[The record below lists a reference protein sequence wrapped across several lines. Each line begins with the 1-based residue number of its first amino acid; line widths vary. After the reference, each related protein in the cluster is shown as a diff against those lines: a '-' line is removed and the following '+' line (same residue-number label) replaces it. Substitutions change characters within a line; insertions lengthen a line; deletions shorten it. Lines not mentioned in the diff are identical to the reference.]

1 MTDQAAALRAM
12 VGLRPPG
19 IALRRDGS
27 QALVIGSGKGGVG
40 KSVLAALAAGCL
52 ARQGR
57 RVLLL
62 DGAQNLG
69 NLHVLL
75 GVRPRFRLEDLLES
89 GGPVADLV
97 HPVADGVWLVPGD
110 SGARALYALGPAD
123 RARLHHRLSALY
135 DDFDVVLVDAGAGL
149 EAAVRVATM
158 RASRLLV
165 ITAPEP
171 TALTDAYALIKIVT
185 TQIPDLP
192 VDLLVNRVTDG
203 NEGYEAHARLAKATA
218 RFLHRDLRRVGDVPE
233 DPALRRA
240 ARHTTGLL
248 DSQPHPAWRAME
260 EIVDR
265 IPLPAPAARSSANAE
280 AALVPDPR

>member
-19 IALRRDGS
+19 NPSRGERA

-40 KSVLAALAAGCL
+40 KSVLTALAAGCL

-89 GGPVADLV
+89 GGLVADLV
-97 HPVADGVWLVPGD
+97 HPVADGIWLVPGD
-110 SGARALYALGPAD
+110 SGARALYALGPTD

-135 DDFDVVLVDAGAGL
+135 DDFDVVMVDAGAGL

-158 RASRLLV
+158 RASRLIV

-192 VDLLVNRVTDG
+192 LDLLVNRVTDRH
-203 NEGYEAHARLAKATA
+203 EGPEAHARLAKATS
-218 RFLHRDLRRVGDVPE
+218 RFLHRDLRRIGDIPE

-240 ARHTTGLL
+240 ARQTAGLL
-248 DSQPHPAWRAME
+248 DLQPHPAWRAME
-260 EIVDR
+260 EILTH
-265 IPLPAPAARSSANAE
+265 IPLPVLTDHPPALAE
-280 AALVPDPR
+280 PALVPDPR

>member
-1 MTDQAAALRAM
+1 MIDQAAALRAM
-12 VGLRPPG
+12 VGSRPPN
-19 IALRRDGS
+19 RPSRDEGT

-40 KSVLAALAAGCL
+40 KSVLTALAAGCL

-89 GGPVADLV
+89 DGSVTDLV
-97 HPVADGVWLVPGD
+97 HPVTERVWLVPGD
-110 SGARALYALGPAD
+110 SGARALYALGPTD

-135 DDFDVVLVDAGAGL
+135 DDFDVVMVDAGAGL

-158 RASRLLV
+158 RASRLLL

-192 VDLLVNRVTDG
+192 LDLLVNRVTDPH
-203 NEGYEAHARLAKATA
+203 EGREAHARLSTA
-218 RFLHRDLRRVGDVPE
+218 ASRFLHRDIRRLGDVPD

-240 ARHTTGLL
+240 ARHTVGLL
-248 DSQPHPAWRAME
+248 DLQPHPAWRAME
-260 EIVDR
+260 EILTH
-265 IPLPAPAARSSANAE
+265 IPLPTLAAQPSAPAE
-280 AALVPDPR
+280 TALLPDSR

>member
-1 MTDQAAALRAM
+1 MTDQAAALREM

-19 IALRRDGS
+19 TTLHGDGF
-27 QALVIGSGKGGVG
+27 QTLVIGSGKGGVG
-40 KSVLAALAAGCL
+40 KSVLTALAAGCL

-75 GVRPRFRLEDLLES
+75 GVRPRLRLEDLLES
-89 GGPVADLV
+89 GGPVTDIV

-165 ITAPEP
+165 ITVPEP

-192 VDLLVNRVTDG
+192 VDLLLNRVT
-203 NEGYEAHARLAKATA
+203 NPYEGHEAHARLTKATA
-218 RFLHRDLRRVGDVPE
+218 RFLRRDLRRVGEVPE

-248 DSQPHPAWRAME
+248 DVQPHPAWKAME
-260 EIVDR
+260 EIVNR
-265 IPLPAPAARSSANAE
+265 LAFPAPPARRSPGAE
-280 AALVPDPR
+280 PDLVPDPR

>member
-12 VGLRPPG
+12 VGRRPPG
-19 IALRRDGS
+19 ATLGPEGA
-27 QALVIGSGKGGVG
+27 QAIVIGSGKGGVG
-40 KSVLAALAAGCL
+40 KSTLAALAAGSL

-89 GGPVADLV
+89 RVPVADLV
-97 HPVADGVWLVPGD
+97 HPVAEGVWLVPGD

-165 ITAPEP
+165 VTAPEP

-192 VDLLVNRVTDG
+192 VELLVNRITDVRDG
-203 NEGYEAHARLAKATA
+203 HEAHARLAQATA
-218 RFLHRDLRRVGDVPE
+218 RFLHRQLRRMGDVPE

-240 ARHTTGLL
+240 ARDTSGLL
-248 DSQPHPAWRAME
+248 DPRPHPAWRAMD
-260 EIVDR
+260 EIINR
-265 IPLPAPAARSSANAE
+265 IPLPAPAARASASAE
-280 AALVPDPR
+280 PALVPDPR

>member
-1 MTDQAAALRAM
+1 MTDQAEALRAM
-12 VGLRPPG
+12 VGQRPAGETSQGEP
-19 IALRRDGS
+19 

-40 KSVLAALAAGCL
+40 KSVLTALAAGCL

-89 GGPVADLV
+89 GGAVTDLV
-97 HPVADGVWLVPGD
+97 HPVAERVWLVPGD
-110 SGARALYALGPAD
+110 SGARALYALGPTD

-135 DDFDVVLVDAGAGL
+135 DDFDVVMVDAGAGL

-158 RASRLLV
+158 RASRLIV

-171 TALTDAYALIKIVT
+171 TALTDAYALIKVVT

-192 VDLLVNRVTDG
+192 LDLLVNRVT
-203 NEGYEAHARLAKATA
+203 NAEEGVEAHARLAKATS

-240 ARHTTGLL
+240 ARQTAGLL
-248 DSQPHPAWRAME
+248 DLQPHPAWRAME
-260 EIVDR
+260 DILTR
-265 IPLPAPAARSSANAE
+265 IPLPSLTARPPAPAE
-280 AALVPDPR
+280 PALVPDPR

>member
-12 VGLRPPG
+12 VGRRPVGEPSLG
-19 IALRRDGS
+19 EP

-40 KSVLAALAAGCL
+40 KSVLTALAAGCL

-89 GGPVADLV
+89 GGSVTDLV
-97 HPVADGVWLVPGD
+97 HPVAEKVWLVPGD
-110 SGARALYALGPAD
+110 SGARALYALGPTD

-135 DDFDVVLVDAGAGL
+135 DDFDVVMVDAGAGL

-158 RASRLLV
+158 RASRLIV
-165 ITAPEP
+165 VTAPEP
-171 TALTDAYALIKIVT
+171 TALTDAYALIKVVT
-185 TQIPDLP
+185 TQIPNLP
-192 VDLLVNRVTDG
+192 LDLLVNRVTNAD
-203 NEGYEAHARLAKATA
+203 EGVEVHARLAKATS

-240 ARHTTGLL
+240 ARQTAGLL
-248 DSQPHPAWRAME
+248 DLLPHPAWRAME
-260 EIVDR
+260 EILTR
-265 IPLPAPAARSSANAE
+265 IPLPSLTARPPATAE
-280 AALVPDPR
+280 PALVPDPR